1 MTSRGHCDILCKRL
15 NLILLFMTNSGKI
28 TRANKSEVAPPSVNK
43 MLSKE
48 QGEVE
53 MLQSMS
59 SCHILLKKMPQN
71 NFLYIIDHHNPEDG
85 YDHS

>member
-1 MTSRGHCDILCKRL
+1 
-15 NLILLFMTNSGKI
+15 MTNSGKI

-59 SCHILLKKMPQN
+59 SCHILLKKCHKTIS
-71 NFLYIIDHHNPEDG
+71 FISSTIITLKMAMITVKRLLIKNRRLFG
-85 YDHS
+85 RIQQ

>member
-1 MTSRGHCDILCKRL
+1 
-15 NLILLFMTNSGKI
+15 MTNSGKI

-59 SCHILLKKMPQN
+59 SYHILLKKMPQN